1 MCENRLITFT
11 GKLAIPSLK
20 REMRNKILSTYSNE
34 EINHILDSINTDSPQ
49 GKEMYAIICL
59 VSFLGL
65 RAADVVNLRFDEI
78 NWESNILSIIQQKN
92 KSAPSSSTNHS
103 IRHTRAMHLLESGVN
118 LIYIRDILGHTSVVT
133 TEIYARIN
141 PKIKEKIIKE
151 HSALLNMKDKYSQK
165 QKKDLL
171 KFLKAHDF

>member
-1 MCENRLITFT
+1 
-11 GKLAIPSLK
+11 
-20 REMRNKILSTYSNE
+20 
-34 EINHILDSINTDSPQ
+34 
-49 GKEMYAIICL
+49 
-59 VSFLGL
+59 
-65 RAADVVNLRFDEI
+65 
-78 NWESNILSIIQQKN
+78 
-92 KSAPSSSTNHS
+92 
-103 IRHTRAMHLLESGVN
+103 MHLLESGVN